1 MSKFSYDASSSV
13 FRRPKPILVMTESKA
28 EMLDEPVEL
37 EHVTPVECEVKTE
50 VTILSKLPQIIPSF
64 GKRLQ
69 KG

>member
-1 MSKFSYDASSSV
+1 
-13 FRRPKPILVMTESKA
+13 MTESKA